1 MVKLGL
7 VYCCFLSM
15 SLECHQNVRIAE
27 NEGSICEPGRL
38 RCRQTM
44 TLATAAPLVWSP
56 KPPKPHISS
65 VMILAHHL
73 CISHNLLIHLLLLV
87 TYMLPVQ
94 LVHTHTYIYIYLFME
109 MKCL

>member
-7 VYCCFLSM
+7 VYCCFLNI

-44 TLATAAPLVWSP
+44 TLATAALLHGMVTQAAQTSYFFVHDTCT
-56 KPPKPHISS
+56 PP
-65 VMILAHHL
+65 V
-73 CISHNLLIHLLLLV
+73 
-87 TYMLPVQ
+87 Y
-94 LVHTHTYIYIYLFME
+94 
-109 MKCL
+109 